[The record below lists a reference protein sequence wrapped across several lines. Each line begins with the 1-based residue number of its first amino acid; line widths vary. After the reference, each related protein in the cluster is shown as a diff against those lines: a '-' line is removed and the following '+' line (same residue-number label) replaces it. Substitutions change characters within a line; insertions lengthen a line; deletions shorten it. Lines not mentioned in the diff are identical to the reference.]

1 MGVSPRS
8 VMGVQ
13 AGLAARMM
21 VLGFCPGGDI
31 WGQGK
36 LGVQTFEEI
45 DELPRMLGLD
55 QTIR

>member
-1 MGVSPRS
+1 MS

-21 VLGFCPGGDI
+21 VLGFCSGGDI
-31 WGQGK
+31 WGLGK
-36 LGVQTFEEI
+36 LGVQTFDEI

>member
-1 MGVSPRS
+1 MS

-31 WGQGK
+31 WGLGK